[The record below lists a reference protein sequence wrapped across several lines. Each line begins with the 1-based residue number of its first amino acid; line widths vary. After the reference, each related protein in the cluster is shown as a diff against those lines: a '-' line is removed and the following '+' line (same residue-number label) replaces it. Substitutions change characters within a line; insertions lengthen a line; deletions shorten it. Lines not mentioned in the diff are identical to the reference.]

1 MPLSD
6 FLPGRRARDKR
17 RLDARAALGEL
28 DRELHEL
35 ARDLTR
41 LAGLSGEAGQDDA
54 AAVAREST
62 ITGRLLEELDRGER
76 LARRSEDREIEARWR
91 ALAASVSKA
100 RLLGQGP
107 HRVAKLQ
114 AAAEGCEELRRLVEE
129 KLTALP

>member
-6 FLPGRRARDKR
+6 FLPGGRTRAKR
-17 RLDARAALGEL
+17 RLDARPTLGEL

-41 LAGLSGEAGQDDA
+41 LAGLSADPGQDDA

-62 ITGRLLEELDRGER
+62 ITARLLEELARGEH
-76 LARRSEDREIEARWR
+76 LARRGEDQEVLARWR
-91 ALAASVSKA
+91 ALAAAVSKA

-114 AAAEGCEELRRLVEE
+114 AAAGECEELRRLVEE
-129 KLTALP
+129 RLTALP